1 MIVIC
6 PKIPEKGER
15 TDVYRGSWLPL
26 PAIGEQVDLLFR
38 DEQIGSG
45 RVVEIN
51 QKTRLVTIE
60 VM

>member
-26 PAIGEQVDLLFR
+26 PMIGEQVELYFR
-38 DEQIGSG
+38 DESIGFG
-45 RVVEIN
+45 EVVKVN
-51 QKTRLVTIE
+51 PATRIVTVE